1 MIIHVVCAAR
11 TGRSHDFGDK
21 FGHFHL
27 DLEFEEVGYW
37 MEREVTGLLA
47 MGTSS
52 MLGIDTYTKLLGKDM
67 SPTKA
72 TYNCQL

>member
-1 MIIHVVCAAR
+1 MIVHVVYAAR
-11 TGRSHDFGDK
+11 TGRSHDFGDE

-37 MEREVTGLLA
+37 MEGEVTGLLA
-47 MGTSS
+47 IGTRS
-52 MLGIDTYTKLLGKDM
+52 MLAVDTYTRLLGKDM

-72 TYNCQL
+72 TYNCQR